1 VPLNVTATDVEK
13 VASKL
18 SGAAGPSGVDAVDL
32 RNWLLRFGAESEAL
46 RAELAVLTNL
56 LANEHPPW
64 AAYRALMACH
74 LVALDK
80 QPGVC
85 PVGIGEIYR
94 RLMAKCVLAAA
105 GQRAAAACG
114 NLNLCAGLPAGIEG
128 AVHAMATEWE
138 NATVEP
144 VEAANLWAL
153 STQLPDEV
161 GTDDDSAPME
171 PEDPEDPDDVHITLM
186 VDAKNGFN
194 ELGCKAMLWTVRH
207 RWAAGARFAFNCY
220 RHSAILIV
228 RRKGR
233 ACYVILSEEG
243 VTQGDPLSMVLYG
256 LALLPLAEALRT
268 AVPSVVQPWYADD
281 AAMSGPAQGVAEAME
296 LLEHLGPAR
305 GYYPEPAKSIL
316 VCREEHMEH
325 ARRTL
330 ERFNFQYSDG
340 HRYVGGFIGSE
351 AARAKWL
358 APKIQDWV
366 YGVNQLAKAARRYP
380 QTAYAGLGKSLQSE
394 WQYLQRVLPDLGD
407 AFKPVEEAISQRFLP
422 ALMQEQTE
430 LPETLRRRLALPVRQ
445 AGIGIPSP
453 CETAD
458 SCYAASVNCTKLLAQ
473 SLRDGADLDVAAYR
487 AGTRAGRSAA
497 TKARSASAEVEL
509 ASLIADATPAAQ
521 RQANRAKSTGAWI
534 TAMPDT
540 LNGTVLSSEEF
551 RDSLRLRY
559 GLLPNAMPAKCDG
572 CSKNFSV
579 EHGMSCKAGG
589 LVLLRHNDVAWE
601 WHRLCAQALTPAA
614 VSDEPLIHTGRDMQT
629 SANGQSTEAL
639 PENRGDVAA
648 HGFWRRGATTIFD
661 VRITDTDAPT
671 YRSRDPAK
679 VLAAHEKEKKDKYL
693 ADCLARR
700 RHFTPLVFSVD
711 GLRGVEATAAG
722 NRLAVMLSAKWN
734 RSYSDVCGY
743 VRSRLAIAL
752 ARTTSLCLRGARD
765 PTARAGAPSWD
776 NGAGLSLYRT

>member
-1 VPLNVTATDVEK
+1 MEQA
-13 VASKL
+13 
-18 SGAAGPSGVDAVDL
+18 
-32 RNWLLRFGAESEAL
+32 REA
-46 RAELAVLTNL
+46 
-56 LANEHPPW
+56 
-64 AAYRALMACH
+64 
-74 LVALDK
+74 
-80 QPGVC
+80 
-85 PVGIGEIYR
+85 
-94 RLMAKCVLAAA
+94 
-105 GQRAAAACG
+105 
-114 NLNLCAGLPAGIEG
+114 
-128 AVHAMATEWE
+128 
-138 NATVEP
+138 
-144 VEAANLWAL
+144 
-153 STQLPDEV
+153 
-161 GTDDDSAPME
+161 
-171 PEDPEDPDDVHITLM
+171 
-186 VDAKNGFN
+186 
-194 ELGCKAMLWTVRH
+194 
-207 RWAAGARFAFNCY
+207 
-220 RHSAILIV
+220 
-228 RRKGR
+228 
-233 ACYVILSEEG
+233 
-243 VTQGDPLSMVLYG
+243 
-256 LALLPLAEALRT
+256 
-268 AVPSVVQPWYADD
+268 
-281 AAMSGPAQGVAEAME
+281 
-296 LLEHLGPAR
+296 
-305 GYYPEPAKSIL
+305 
-316 VCREEHMEH
+316 
-325 ARRTL
+325 L

-509 ASLIADATPAAQ
+509 ASLNANATPAAQ
-521 RQANRAKSTGAWI
+521 RQANRAKSTGAWL

-551 RDSLRLRY
+551 RDSLRLRC
-559 GLLPNAMPAKCDG
+559 GLLPNALPAKCDG

-639 PENRGDVAA
+639 PDNRGDVAA

-734 RSYSDVCGY
+734 RPYSDVCGY

-776 NGAGLSLYRT
+776 NCAGLSLHRN